1 MAGGKRGGQG
11 GRGAKPGSHRKG
23 ASVGSGGQ
31 KRKGLEGRGPTP
43 PASERKGHA
52 AAQQARR
59 ADAAGAPVGRAGRP
73 AASGRPAAAGRPASG
88 GRPAAAG
95 RPTATGR
102 SAAAGRPAAGRSA
115 GAGRPAAGRSSA
127 ARPAAGGRPT
137 TTRRPTRTTRPDPNA
152 PEVVAGR
159 NPVVEALRASIP
171 ASALYV
177 ATGIELDERV
187 REAIKLANELR
198 IPLLDAERMELDR
211 YAQGAVH
218 QGLVL
223 QVPPFDY
230 LHPDDLLDR
239 AFSSGVPL
247 LVALDGVTDPR
258 NLGAV
263 VRSVGAF
270 GGHGVLVPERRSAGM
285 TAGAWNASA
294 GAAARVP
301 VARATNLTR
310 ALTSYAERGLLVVG
324 LAGKGSLDL
333 MDLEAA
339 TEPLV
344 LVVGSEGKGLSRLVQ
359 ERCDIVVRIPI
370 ASATESLNASV
381 AAGVALYEVARRRGV
396 R

>member
-52 AAQQARR
+52 AARQARR

-73 AASGRPAAAGRPASG
+73 AA
-88 GRPAAAG
+88 
-95 RPTATGR
+95 TGR
-102 SAAAGRPAAGRSA
+102 SAGTGRPV
-115 GAGRPAAGRSSA
+115 AGRSSA

-187 REAIKLANELR
+187 REAIKLANDLR
-198 IPLLDAERMELDR
+198 IPLLDAERLELDR

-239 AFSSGVPL
+239 AFSAGVPL

-285 TAGAWNASA
+285 TAGAWKASA

-381 AAGVALYEVARRRGV
+381 AAGVALYEVARRRGS

>member
-23 ASVGSGGQ
+23 AAVGSGGQ

-43 PASERKGHA
+43 PASERKGHPA
-52 AAQQARR
+52 ARQARR
-59 ADAAGAPVGRAGRP
+59 ADAAGAPAGRTGRPAAGAPVGRTGRPTAGAPVGRAGRP
-73 AASGRPAAAGRPASG
+73 AAG
-88 GRPAAAG
+88 GRPAAA
-95 RPTATGR
+95 R
-102 SAAAGRPAAGRSA
+102 SGVAGRPV
-115 GAGRPAAGRSSA
+115 
-127 ARPAAGGRPT
+127 AGGRPT

-177 ATGIELDERV
+177 ANGIELDERV

-230 LHPDDLLDR
+230 LHPDELLDR
-239 AFSSGVPL
+239 AFSAGVPL

-285 TAGAWNASA
+285 TAGAWKASA

-310 ALTSYAERGLLVVG
+310 TLTTYAERGLLVVG

-359 ERCDIVVRIPI
+359 EHCDIVVRIPI
-370 ASATESLNASV
+370 SSATESLNASV